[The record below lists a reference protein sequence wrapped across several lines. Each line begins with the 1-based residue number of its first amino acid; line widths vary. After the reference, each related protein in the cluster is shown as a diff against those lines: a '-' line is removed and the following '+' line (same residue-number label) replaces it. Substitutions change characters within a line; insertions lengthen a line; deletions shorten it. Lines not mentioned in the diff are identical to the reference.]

1 MKTQNSVVVW
11 LKLSVVAMAIVS
23 LVGVTG
29 VQAATLPNSITIR
42 NQDLSSGVI
51 VVDSVNAPV
60 DGWIVIYKNPNL
72 TPGEI
77 VGYASVHQGSNMNVK
92 VSINTARVG
101 DSPMLWARLHADNG
115 VPGLFEWGLKG
126 LPYNDTP
133 IMQNG
138 QYILTGFGTA
148 ADEGRAAS
156 TVPAAPAAPAPSAA
170 VAPKVPVSAKPVA
183 SANPIIVKNQDLS
196 TGVIVVDSV
205 TAPVD
210 GWIVV
215 YKSPNFTPGQIVG
228 YAPVYQGVNTGV
240 KVTID
245 TAKVGQLPT
254 LWAILHSDGGV
265 PGVFEWGIR
274 NQSYDDAPIIVNGW
288 YVEAAFGTAGQ

>member
-29 VQAATLPNSITIR
+29 VQAATLPSSITIR
-42 NQDLSSGVI
+42 NQDLSS
-51 VVDSVNAPV
+51 
-60 DGWIVIYKNPNL
+60 
-72 TPGEI
+72 
-77 VGYASVHQGSNMNVK
+77 
-92 VSINTARVG
+92 
-101 DSPMLWARLHADNG
+101 
-115 VPGLFEWGLKG
+115 
-126 LPYNDTP
+126 
-133 IMQNG
+133 
-138 QYILTGFGTA
+138 
-148 ADEGRAAS
+148 
-156 TVPAAPAAPAPSAA
+156 
-170 VAPKVPVSAKPVA
+170 
-183 SANPIIVKNQDLS
+183 
-196 TGVIVVDSV
+196 GVIVVDSV

>member
-183 SANPIIVKNQDLS
+183 SANPIVVKNQDLS

-274 NQSYDDAPIIVNGW
+274 NQPYDDAPIIANGW

>member
-77 VGYASVHQGSNMNVK
+77 VGYAPVHQGSNMNVK

-156 TVPAAPAAPAPSAA
+156 TVPATPAAPAPSAA

-183 SANPIIVKNQDLS
+183 SANPIVVKNQDLS

-265 PGVFEWGIR
+265 PGVFEWGFR
-274 NQSYDDAPIIVNGW
+274 NQPYDDAPIIANGW